1 MNFFSSV
8 PPPSSVSVTSTPFS
22 PVNNIVSTVTVNCV
36 VELSPALRASD
47 VSLLKVDIRTS
58 RDGTQQTLTGPTV
71 TGSTFTYTRRFESF
85 GRSNSGNYTCT
96 VNIRP
101 ATGPTA
107 SYIIGSAERTSTS
120 EITIGV
126 LYMYIR
132 Q

>member
-8 PPPSSVSVTSTPFS
+8 PPPSSVSVTSTPSS

-47 VSLLKVDIRTS
+47 VSLLMMDIRMS

-71 TGSTFTYTRRFESF
+71 TGSTVTYTRRFGSF
-85 GRSNSGNYTCT
+85 GRNDSGNYTCT

-101 ATGPTA
+101 TGPTA